1 MLIEGPLDISIADNS
16 SSHSRELEITFTS
29 KFKSR
34 ELNDRINDFK
44 HHISQLQQ
52 SIKGTDNPAE
62 QQGMLAILQ
71 VCEELLPHIEAD
83 EIPLDETIAIEIGQS
98 SPFDSILASATLK

>member
-16 SSHSRELEITFTS
+16 SAQSRELEVTFTS
-29 KFKSR
+29 AFKTL
-34 ELNDRINDFK
+34 ELNDRINNFK
-44 HHISQLQQ
+44 DHINQLQK
-52 SIKGTDNPAE
+52 SISGTDNPAE

-71 VCEELLPHIEAD
+71 ICEELLPHIEAD
-83 EIPLDETIAIEIGQS
+83 EIPLDETISIEIGQS

>member
-16 SSHSRELEITFTS
+16 SSQSRELEITFVP
-29 KFKSR
+29 KFKTL
-34 ELNDRINDFK
+34 ELDGRINEFK
-44 HHISQLQQ
+44 QHISQLQQ
-52 SIKGTDNPAE
+52 RIQSTDNPAE

-71 VCEELLPHIEAD
+71 VCEELLPHIVAD
-83 EIPLDETIAIEIGQS
+83 EIPLDETIAIEIGQG

>member
-16 SSHSRELEITFTS
+16 SEQSRELEITFTAV
-29 KFKSR
+29 FKSR
-34 ELNDRINDFK
+34 ELSDRVDDFK
-44 HHISQLQQ
+44 QHIKQLQQ
-52 SIKGTDNPAE
+52 NINATDNPAE

-71 VCEELLPHIEAD
+71 ICEQFLPHIEAD
-83 EIPLDETIAIEIGQS
+83 EIPLDETITIEIGQS